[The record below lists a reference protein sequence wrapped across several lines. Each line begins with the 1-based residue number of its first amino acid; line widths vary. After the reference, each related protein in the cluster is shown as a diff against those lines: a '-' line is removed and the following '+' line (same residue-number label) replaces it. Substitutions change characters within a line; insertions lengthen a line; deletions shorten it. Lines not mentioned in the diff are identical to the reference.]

1 MRRGVV
7 RTMSVVTV
15 AVVGLSLRGTGQP
28 ADTPAAEP
36 LPARRTTAPA
46 VHAATPTSKPS
57 ASKPTPKPTPSKPAP
72 SRTTAVAAR
81 SVNGDVVETA
91 YGPVRVRITVQGGRI
106 TRARAVVHPQGDGT
120 TDQIN
125 GYAVPVLD
133 REVVSAQ
140 TARIDTVSG
149 ATYTSEGYRESLQSA
164 LDAAHQAGA
173 L

>member
-15 AVVGLSLRGTGQP
+15 VVVGLSLRGKP
-28 ADTPAAEP
+28 SDTPAAERP
-36 LPARRTTAPA
+36 PADVQSAAPRATSHAVRTPR
-46 VHAATPTSKPS
+46 PTSKPS
-57 ASKPTPKPTPSKPAP
+57 TSRPVPSHAAA
-72 SRTTAVAAR
+72 TAAR
-81 SVNGDVVETA
+81 SVTGDLVDTA

-133 REVVSAQ
+133 REVLTAQ
-140 TARIDTVSG
+140 GSRIDTVSG
-149 ATYTSEGYRESLQSA
+149 ATYTSEGYRRSLQSA